1 MAPSN
6 IAHPDRAY
14 NNFHKKKRFI
24 QGTKYKTEELVK
36 GKRTMHTIV
45 PNVLVQ
51 NVGHKPNYLHT
62 AGSVMKEGTGRVGYV
77 RMRPAKATYV
87 KPYQRKF
94 VPRGKDKKQRER
106 ESKSDNLLSSIG

>member
-14 NNFHKKKRFI
+14 NKLNKRNRFI
-24 QGTKYKTEELVK
+24 EGTKYNTEKLVK

-45 PNVLVQ
+45 PNVMVQ
-51 NVGHKPNYLHT
+51 RVGHKPYYRASSEHPT
-62 AGSVMKEGTGRVGYV
+62 YGQQVGKVGYI
-77 RMRPAKATYV
+77 RRSPAKPTYV

-94 VPRGKDKKQRER
+94 VPRGKDKKQR
-106 ESKSDNLLSSIG
+106 KNT

>member
-6 IAHPDRAY
+6 IAHPERAY
-14 NNFHKKKRFI
+14 NNFYKKNRFI
-24 QGTKYKTEELVK
+24 QGTKYTTEKLVK

-45 PNVLVQ
+45 PNVMVQ

-62 AGSVMKEGTGRVGYV
+62 AEHASTGKLGYI
-77 RMRPAKATYV
+77 RRAPAKPTYV

-94 VPRGKDKKQRER
+94 VPRGKDKKQRHR
-106 ESKSDNLLSSIG
+106 ESDLDGAVG